1 MGLTNG
7 QQAALD
13 AVHLGRNIFI
23 TGGGGVGKTYLL
35 SKIVEYF
42 TDRGKKIL
50 VTAPTGKA
58 ADLINGVTCHK
69 CFKIPAKITWMAVPR
84 ISSESPIYNA
94 DAILIDEISMLRID
108 AFDFIANS
116 LQKVNVERQKKGK
129 DPIQIIVSGDF
140 AQLPPVLPDKS
151 SKSKGLSEKQLLCE
165 YYLEKYNISIHAGYA
180 FESPNWKKL
189 NFMTCEL
196 TEIVRQSDH
205 DMITALSSLRFGDA
219 SALDYFTTQ
228 SKSKAFSKKVSGVVK
243 LCGKN
248 KTAESINQI
257 ELASISGSEHSY
269 RATLDGEVS
278 EQDKM
283 APDLLKL
290 KVGAQVIMLINSENY
305 INGSSGTVTALYDD
319 YVAVK
324 LSSGREVEVPYYE
337 WNIEDYTCVSG
348 KDGSKEIKKVIV
360 GTFRQ
365 LPLKLGYAITIH
377 KSQGQTY
384 EKMELT
390 PEIFCYGELYVALS
404 RVKSIKNLYIN
415 GDISKYK
422 SLLADPEVVD
432 FYRSINSTQ
441 VQQITEEVTED
452 ETKVDVKFDQDSTNH
467 NQEQE
472 SAPIVV
478 PNSPDPVEVVAPTP
492 APAPTGSDHIEI
504 ACKIG
509 TQSIL
514 WAYAHALDKDAY
526 QSGTSVFVSSRY
538 APQIQSFLNDILS
551 TLGA

>member
-1 MGLTNG
+1 MGLTRG
-7 QQAALD
+7 QQAALN
-13 AVHLGRNIFI
+13 AVYSGKNVFI

-35 SKIVEYF
+35 SEIIGYF
-42 TDRGKKIL
+42 TNRGKKIL

-58 ADLINGVTCHK
+58 ADLIKGVTCHK
-69 CFKIPAKITWMAVPR
+69 CFKIPVKMQWMAMPN
-84 ISSESPIYNA
+84 ISSESPVYNA
-94 DAILIDEISMLRID
+94 DAVLIDEISMLRID
-108 AFDFIANS
+108 AFDFITNA
-116 LQKVNVERQKKGK
+116 LQKINADRQKKGK
-129 DPIQIIVSGDF
+129 DPIQIIVAGDF

-151 SKSKGLSEKQLLCE
+151 SKGLSEKQLLCE
-165 YYLEKYNISIHAGYA
+165 YYLEKYNISVHAGYA
-180 FESPNWKKL
+180 FESPNWNKL
-189 NFMTCEL
+189 NFITCEL

-219 SALDYFTTQ
+219 SALDYFATH

-269 RATLDGEVS
+269 QATISGEVS
-278 EQDKM
+278 EKDKM
-283 APDLLKL
+283 APDLLRL
-290 KVGAQVIMLINSENY
+290 KVGAQVIMLVNSENY

-319 YVAVK
+319 YVAVR

-360 GTFRQ
+360 GTFCQ

-377 KSQGQTY
+377 KSQGQSY

-390 PEIFCYGELYVALS
+390 PEIFCYGQLYVALS
-404 RVKSIKNLYIN
+404 RIKSIKNLYIN

-441 VQQITEEVTED
+441 VQQITEEVE
-452 ETKVDVKFDQDSTNH
+452 EKAKVDVKFDQDSTNH

-472 SAPIVV
+472 SAPIV
-478 PNSPDPVEVVAPTP
+478 PDSSEPIEVVAPAPTP
-492 APAPTGSDHIEI
+492 APADSDYTEI

-509 TQSIL
+509 TQSIVF
-514 WAYAHALDKDAY
+514 AYAHALDKDAY
-526 QSGTSVFVSSRY
+526 QSGASVFVRPQY
-538 APQIQSFLNDILS
+538 APQIQRFLSEILS